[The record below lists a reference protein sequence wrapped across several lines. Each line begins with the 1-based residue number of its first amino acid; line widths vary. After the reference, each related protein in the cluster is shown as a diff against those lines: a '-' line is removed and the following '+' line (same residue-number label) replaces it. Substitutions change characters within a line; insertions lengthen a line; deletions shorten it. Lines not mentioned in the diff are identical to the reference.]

1 MPVVWV
7 FASISQLIGHS
18 ISRSIAMV
26 VGGDGVDANPTSN
39 GLPGAGFLQRL
50 IDWTAQIGLWG
61 SLGSI
66 LIGAA
71 MFGLAQQSGNYAGA
85 SRGKHIVLGGA
96 IGAAITGLA
105 PAIVNLLFN
114 ASRG

>member
-18 ISRSIAMV
+18 ISRSIGLV
-26 VGGDGVDANPTSN
+26 VGRDGVNANPTSN

>member
-1 MPVVWV
+1 MGALSTLTV
-7 FASISQLIGHS
+7 LL
-18 ISRSIAMV
+18 
-26 VGGDGVDANPTSN
+26 GDVTANPDAS
-39 GLPGAGFLQRL
+39 GLPGAAFLQRL

-61 SLGSI
+61 SLAAI

-71 MFGLAQQSGNYAGA
+71 MFGLAQQGGNYLGA

-105 PAIVNLLFN
+105 PTIVNLLFS
-114 ASRG
+114 ASHG

>member
-1 MPVVWV
+1 LKARTITATQGDL
-7 FASISQLIGHS
+7 F
-18 ISRSIAMV
+18 
-26 VGGDGVDANPTSN
+26 VGLLTRLTLVLGDVTANPNAN

-61 SLGSI
+61 SLAAV
-66 LIGAA
+66 LAGAA
-71 MFGLAQQSGNYAGA
+71 MFGLAQQAGNYVGA

-105 PAIVNLLFN
+105 PTIVNLLFN

>member
-1 MPVVWV
+1 ML
-7 FASISQLIGHS
+7 ASTGHVIGDAV
-18 ISRSIAMV
+18 RGAVAMA
-26 VGGDGVDANPTSN
+26 VGGDGVNANPTSN

-50 IDWTAQIGLWG
+50 IDWAAQIGLWG

-66 LIGAA
+66 LVGAA

-105 PAIVNLLFN
+105 PTIVNLLFN
-114 ASRG
+114 ASRA

>member
-1 MPVVWV
+1 MTVLVVL
-7 FASISQLIGHS
+7 A
-18 ISRSIAMV
+18 AMAAQ
-26 VGGDGVDANPTSN
+26 GVDANPTSD

-71 MFGLAQQSGNYAGA
+71 MFGLAQQSGNYVGA
-85 SRGKHIVLGGA
+85 SRGKHIVIGGA

-114 ASRG
+114 ASKG

>member
-1 MPVVWV
+1 MTSAMWLL
-7 FASISQLIGHS
+7 A
-18 ISRSIAMV
+18 SIAM
-26 VGGDGVDANPTSN
+26 DGVNADPTSN

-66 LIGAA
+66 LVGAA
-71 MFGLAQQSGNYAGA
+71 MFGMAQQSGNYVGA
-85 SRGKHIVLGGA
+85 SRGKHIVMGGA

-105 PAIVNLLFN
+105 PAMVNLLFN

>member
-1 MPVVWV
+1 MSMAWIVVM
-7 FASISQLIGHS
+7 L
-18 ISRSIAMV
+18 
-26 VGGDGVDANPTSN
+26 GDVDANPTSE

-50 IDWTAQIGLWG
+50 IDWTAQVGLWG

-71 MFGLAQQSGNYAGA
+71 MFGLAQQAGNYVGA
-85 SRGKHIVLGGA
+85 SRGKHIVIGGA
-96 IGAAITGLA
+96 IGAAITGVA
-105 PAIVNLLFN
+105 PAMVNLLFS

>member
-7 FASISQLIGHS
+7 FASIGHS
-18 ISRSIAMV
+18 ISRSIGLV
-26 VGGDGVDANPTSN
+26 VGRDGVNANPTSN

-105 PAIVNLLFN
+105 PAIVNLLFS

>member
-1 MPVVWV
+1 MWLL
-7 FASISQLIGHS
+7 A
-18 ISRSIAMV
+18 SIAM
-26 VGGDGVDANPTSN
+26 DGVNADPTSN

-66 LIGAA
+66 LVGAA
-71 MFGLAQQSGNYAGA
+71 MFGMAQQSGNYVGA
-85 SRGKHIVLGGA
+85 SRGKHIVMGGA

-105 PAIVNLLFN
+105 PAMVNLLFN